1 MTMEVSREAMLLSLL
16 WWVVVEPERIAER
29 IVRRLAVHFS
39 WEVWGLERS
48 PFNSFVDEV
57 IQYCQE
63 DDWEKTHDY
72 AVK

>member
-1 MTMEVSREAMLLSLL
+1 M
-16 WWVVVEPERIAER
+16 EPERIAER

-48 PFNSFVDEV
+48 PFKSFVDEV